1 MKKTV
6 IEWRKATEEE
16 ILNGSPEMIMV
27 RQYETDED
35 VDPILVEKL
44 KYDQRVVDGPN
55 AFLMLLSELVVF
67 SRQNNLPREINRD
80 IETRL
85 EFVKSQVIDGQW
97 ISAREKLAEVV
108 IGGYL
113 TQELYDRIKNSIDDY
128 ILKNY

>member
-1 MKKTV
+1 
-6 IEWRKATEEE
+6 
-16 ILNGSPEMIMV
+16 MIMV

-44 KYDQRVVDGPN
+44 KYDQRVVDGQN
-55 AFLMLLSELVVF
+55 AFLMLMSELVVF